1 MSELGITRSAILLLS
16 LGENEAAEVLRYLG
30 PKEVQKI
37 GSAMAALK
45 KVTHE
50 QIEETL
56 EAFADQAGEQTGL
69 DNSPDTI
76 RTVLTKA
83 LGDDRAAH
91 LLGKIL
97 KDRESPGID
106 HLKWLEADEVAE
118 LIRQEHPQIVA
129 TILVHLEPDQ
139 AGEVLNRF
147 SAELRNDIL
156 LRIATL
162 DSVQPAAMQEL
173 NEVLSRLLT
182 GNESASN
189 QTAGGVK
196 AAAGIIN
203 FVNGDHEEAIMN
215 TLREYD
221 SELAQKIEDE
231 MFIFDNL
238 MDIDDKGIQLML
250 REVQSESLI
259 VALKG
264 ASQDLQERIF
274 KNMSQRAAE
283 MLREDLESK
292 GPVRLSEVESEQRQI
307 IQTVKRLAEEGQLV
321 ISGKGGEVYV

>member
-1 MSELGITRSAILLLS
+1 MSEQGINRSAILLLS
-16 LGENEAAEVLRYLG
+16 LGEDEAAEVLKYLG

-37 GSAMAALK
+37 GVAMAALK
-45 KVTHE
+45 KVSRE
-50 QIEETL
+50 QIEETI
-56 EAFADQAGEQTGL
+56 EAFTDQVGEQTGL
-69 DNSPDTI
+69 DSSSDYI
-76 RTVLTKA
+76 RIVLTKA

-91 LLGKIL
+91 LIGKIL
-97 KDRESPGID
+97 KDRDSPGID

-118 LIRQEHPQIVA
+118 LIRHEHPQIIA
-129 TILVHLEPDQ
+129 TILVHLEPNQ

-147 SAELRNDIL
+147 SDELRNDIL

-182 GNESASN
+182 GSESNSN

-196 AAAGIIN
+196 SAAEIMN

-221 SELAQKIEDE
+221 AELAQQIEDE

-238 MDIDDKGIQLML
+238 MDIDDKEIG
-250 REVQSESLI
+250 
-259 VALKG
+259 
-264 ASQDLQERIF
+264 
-274 KNMSQRAAE
+274 RAH
-283 MLREDLESK
+283 
-292 GPVRLSEVESEQRQI
+292 V
-307 IQTVKRLAEEGQLV
+307 
-321 ISGKGGEVYV
+321 

>member
-182 GNESASN
+182 GNESGSN

-238 MDIDDKGIQLML
+238 MNIDDKGIQLML